1 MSGLRFGVVGL
12 GVISRF
18 YLAALERLPGVRLA
32 AVCDRDGSLLEP
44 FDDGV
49 ARFTDHRELL
59 AAGGLD
65 AVVVTVPN
73 DLHLAICRD
82 ALRAG
87 LPVCVEKP
95 LALRAAEGAE
105 LAALAAERRVPLFTA
120 FHRRYNT
127 AVRELCAALAG
138 QPLPV
143 RSVTVRYFE
152 LIEEHVGRDRWYLDP
167 ERCGGGCVA
176 DNGPNAY
183 DLVRLLAGPMELV
196 DAHVVRDAT
205 GVDRYAALEL
215 AARGGARGDAGHDD
229 GTHGDG
235 VRGDGVRGR
244 IELDWSYPGELKDV
258 AVELADGT
266 VLRADLLAGHEG
278 FKQSL
283 WHEYEGILGEFAGL
297 LRGEGGGGGGAGG
310 PERGPDGVDAL
321 RVVEAA
327 YRAEAGAGAVR

>member
-1 MSGLRFGVVGL
+1 MSGLRVGVIGL

-18 YLAALERLPGVRLA
+18 YLAALENVPGVDLA
-32 AVCDRDGSLLEP
+32 AVCDHQAELLRE
-44 FDDGV
+44 FEGRV
-49 ARFTDHRELL
+49 GCFTDHRAML

-95 LALRAAEGAE
+95 LALRASEGAE

-120 FHRRYNT
+120 FHRRYNA
-127 AVRELCAALAG
+127 AVRELCRALAG
-138 QPLPV
+138 AAPV
-143 RSVTVRYFE
+143 RSVTARYFE

-183 DLVRLLAGPMELV
+183 DLLRLLAGPMGL
-196 DAHVVRDAT
+196 DAAEVVRDGD
-205 GVDRYAALEL
+205 GVDRHAVLEL
-215 AARGGARGDAGHDD
+215 SGAG
-229 GTHGDG
+229 
-235 VRGDGVRGR
+235 GVRGR

-258 AVELADGT
+258 AVELADGS
-266 VLRADLLAGHEG
+266 VLRADLLAGHDG

-283 WHEYEGILGEFAGL
+283 WHEYEGIVTAFAGL
-297 LRGEGGGGGGAGG
+297 LAGHGAGDDTTDDVTDDVTDD
-310 PERGPDGVDAL
+310 ERGPDGVDAL

-327 YRAEAGAGAVR
+327 YRAERAEVRG

>member
-18 YLAALERLPGVRLA
+18 YLAALERVPGVELV
-32 AVCDRDGSLLEP
+32 AVCDRDAAVLEP
-44 FDDGV
+44 FGGRV
-49 ARFTDHRELL
+49 ACFTDHRELL

-95 LALRAAEGAE
+95 LALRAAEGEE

-120 FHRRYNT
+120 FHRRYNA
-127 AVRELCAALAG
+127 AVRELCAVLAER
-138 QPLPV
+138 PVPV

-152 LIEEHVGRDRWYLDP
+152 RIEEHVGRDRWYLDP

-183 DLVRLLAGPMELV
+183 DLVRLLAGRMELSG
-196 DAHVVRDAT
+196 ARVVRDGG
-205 GVDRYAALEL
+205 GVDRYAELEL
-215 AARGGARGDAGHDD
+215 AGA
-229 GTHGDG
+229 
-235 VRGDGVRGR
+235 DGVRGR

-258 AVELADGT
+258 TVESADGS
-266 VLRADLLAGHEG
+266 VLRADLLAGHAG

-283 WHEYEGILGEFAGL
+283 WHEYEGIVGAFAGL
-297 LRGEGGGGGGAGG
+297 LRGGTDGLTDGAANGATD
-310 PERGPDGVDAL
+310 RGPDGVDAL

-327 YRAEAGAGAVR
+327 YRAGAGTAARAEVRG

>member
-1 MSGLRFGVVGL
+1 MSGLRVGVIGL

-18 YLAALERLPGVRLA
+18 YLAALERVPGVRLA
-32 AVCDRDGSLLEP
+32 AVCDRDAEVLRTVEGP
-44 FDDGV
+44 VG
-49 ARFTDHRELL
+49 AFTDHREML

-95 LALRAAEGAE
+95 LALRASEGAE

-120 FHRRYNT
+120 FHRRYNA
-127 AVRELCAALAG
+127 AVRELCRALDGAA
-138 QPLPV
+138 PV
-143 RSVTVRYFE
+143 RSVTARYFE
-152 LIEEHVGRDRWYLDP
+152 LIEEHVGRDRWYLAP

-183 DLVRLLAGPMELV
+183 DLLRLLAGPMAV
-196 DAHVVRDAT
+196 DGARVVRDGT
-205 GVDRYAALEL
+205 GVDRQAVLEL
-215 AARGGARGDAGHDD
+215 SGAG
-229 GTHGDG
+229 
-235 VRGDGVRGR
+235 GVRGR

-258 AVELADGT
+258 AVELADGS
-266 VLRADLLAGHEG
+266 VLRADLLAGHDG

-283 WHEYEGILGEFAGL
+283 WHEYEGIVAEFAGL
-297 LRGEGGGGGGAGG
+297 LTGAGHG
-310 PERGPDGVDAL
+310 GSTGRGPDGVDAL

-327 YRAEAGAGAVR
+327 YLAERAGVRG

>member
-1 MSGLRFGVVGL
+1 MGRELRFGVVGL

-18 YLAALERLPGVRLA
+18 YLAALERVAGLRLA
-32 AVCDRDGSLLEP
+32 AVCDRDAEVLERHR
-44 FDDGV
+44 GRV
-49 ARFTDHRELL
+49 ACFEGHREML

-105 LAALAAERRVPLFTA
+105 LAALAVERRVPLFTA
-120 FHRRYNT
+120 FHRRYNA
-127 AVRELCAALAG
+127 AVLELCRDLEGVA
-138 QPLPV
+138 PV
-143 RSVTVRYFE
+143 RSVTARYFE

-183 DLVRLLAGPMELV
+183 DLVRLLAGPMGV
-196 DAHVVRDAT
+196 DAAAVVRDAG
-205 GVDRYAALEL
+205 GVDRSAVLEL
-215 AARGGARGDAGHDD
+215 S
-229 GTHGDG
+229 GTG
-235 VRGDGVRGR
+235 GVRGR
-244 IELDWSYPGELKDV
+244 IELDWAYRGELKDV
-258 AVELADGT
+258 TVELADGS
-266 VLRADLLAGHEG
+266 VLRADLLAGHDG

-283 WHEYEGILGEFAGL
+283 WHEYEGIVGEFAAL
-297 LRGEGGGGGGAGG
+297 VRGDAR
-310 PERGPDGVDAL
+310 PVRPDRGPDGVDAL

-327 YRAEAGAGAVR
+327 YRAERAAVRG

>member
-18 YLAALERLPGVRLA
+18 YLAALERVPGVRLS
-32 AVCDRDGSLLEP
+32 AVCDRDAAVLEP
-44 FDDGV
+44 FGGRV
-49 ARFTDHRELL
+49 ACFTDHREML

-73 DLHLAICRD
+73 DLHLAIARD

-95 LALRAAEGAE
+95 LALRAVEGEE

-127 AVRELCAALAG
+127 AVRELAATVARH
-138 QPLPV
+138 PSPV
-143 RSVTVRYFE
+143 RSVTARYFE

-183 DLVRLLAGPMELV
+183 DLLRLLAGPLELTGARV
-196 DAHVVRDAT
+196 ARDGG
-205 GVDRYAALEL
+205 GVDRSAELEL
-215 AARGGARGDAGHDD
+215 AGPG
-229 GTHGDG
+229 
-235 VRGDGVRGR
+235 GVRGR
-244 IELDWSYPGELKDV
+244 ILLDWSYPGELKDV
-258 AVELADGT
+258 EVELADGSA
-266 VLRADLLAGHEG
+266 LRADLLAGHEG

-283 WHEYEGILGEFAGL
+283 WHEYEGIVGEFAGL
-297 LRGEGGGGGGAGG
+297 LRGEGPGGTDR
-310 PERGPDGVDAL
+310 PTDRGPDGVDAL

-327 YRAEAGAGAVR
+327 YRAEAAAVAAADAAGAGVRG

>member
-18 YLAALERLPGVRLA
+18 YLAALDRLPGVRLA
-32 AVCDRDGSLLEP
+32 AVCDRDGSVLEP

-183 DLVRLLAGPMELV
+183 DLVRLLAGPMELT
-196 DAHVVRDAT
+196 DAHVVRDGT

-215 AARGGARGDAGHDD
+215 AGRGGVHGD
-229 GTHGDG
+229 GTH
-235 VRGDGVRGR
+235 GDGVRGR

-297 LRGEGGGGGGAGG
+297 LRGGGDHGSG
-310 PERGPDGVDAL
+310 PDRGPDGVDAL

-327 YRAEAGAGAVR
+327 YRAEADAAAGAGALG

>member
-1 MSGLRFGVVGL
+1 MSGLRVGVIGL

-18 YLAALERLPGVRLA
+18 YLTALEQVPGVCLA
-32 AVCDRDGSLLEP
+32 AVCDRDAELLRE
-44 FDDGV
+44 FADRAGC
-49 ARFTDHRELL
+49 FTDHRAML

-73 DLHLAICRD
+73 DRHLAICRD

-95 LALRAAEGAE
+95 LALRASEGAE

-120 FHRRYNT
+120 FHRRYNA
-127 AVRELCAALAG
+127 AVRELRRTLESAA
-138 QPLPV
+138 PV
-143 RSVTVRYFE
+143 RSVTARYFE

-167 ERCGGGCVA
+167 ARCGGGCVA

-183 DLVRLLAGPMELV
+183 DLLRLLAGPMDV
-196 DAHVVRDAT
+196 DAAAVVRDGT
-205 GVDRYAALEL
+205 GVDRSAVLEL
-215 AARGGARGDAGHDD
+215 SGAG
-229 GTHGDG
+229 
-235 VRGDGVRGR
+235 GVRGR

-258 AVELADGT
+258 AVELADGS
-266 VLRADLLAGHEG
+266 VLRADLLAGHDG

-283 WHEYEGILGEFAGL
+283 WHEYVGIVTEFAGL
-297 LRGEGGGGGGAGG
+297 LTAADPSGQNG
-310 PERGPDGVDAL
+310 RGPDGVDAL

-327 YRAEAGAGAVR
+327 YRAERAGVRG

>member
-1 MSGLRFGVVGL
+1 MSELRIGVIGL

-18 YLAALERLPGVRLA
+18 YLGALERVPGVRLA
-32 AVCDRDGSLLEP
+32 AVCDRDATVLEP
-44 FDDGV
+44 FDGRV
-49 ARFTDHRELL
+49 PGFTDHRELL

-120 FHRRYNT
+120 FHRRYNA
-127 AVRELCAALAG
+127 AVRTLRATLARN
-138 QPLPV
+138 PSPV
-143 RSVTVRYFE
+143 RSVTARYFE

-183 DLVRLLAGPMELV
+183 DLLRLLAGPMELLG
-196 DAHVVRDAT
+196 AEVVRDGD
-205 GVDRYAALEL
+205 GVDRSATLEL
-215 AARGGARGDAGHDD
+215 TGP
-229 GTHGDG
+229 
-235 VRGDGVRGR
+235 DGVRGR

-258 AVELADGT
+258 TVELADGT

-283 WHEYEGILGEFAGL
+283 WHEYEGIVGEFAGL
-297 LRGEGGGGGGAGG
+297 LRGPDGPDAGA

-327 YRAEAGAGAVR
+327 YRAEAAARAGARG

>member
-44 FDDGV
+44 FDDRV

-105 LAALAAERRVPLFTA
+105 LAGLAAERRVPLFTA

-183 DLVRLLAGPMELV
+183 DLVRLLAGPMELT
-196 DAHVVRDAT
+196 DAQVVRDAT

-215 AARGGARGDAGHDD
+215 AGR
-229 GTHGDG
+229 
-235 VRGDGVRGR
+235 DGVRGR

-266 VLRADLLAGHEG
+266 VLRADLLAGHQG

-297 LRGEGGGGGGAGG
+297 LRDRGGSGGAGG

-327 YRAEAGAGAVR
+327 YRAEAGALG

>member
-1 MSGLRFGVVGL
+1 MSALRFGVVGL

-18 YLAALERLPGVRLA
+18 YLAALERVPGVRPA
-32 AVCDRDGSLLEP
+32 AVCDRDAAVLEP
-44 FDDGV
+44 FGGRV
-49 ARFTDHRELL
+49 PGFTDHREML

-73 DLHLAICRD
+73 DLHLAVCRD

-120 FHRRYNT
+120 FHRRYN
-127 AVRELCAALAG
+127 ASVRELRAALARH
-138 QPLPV
+138 PSPV
-143 RSVTVRYFE
+143 RSVTARYFE

-183 DLVRLLAGPMELV
+183 DLLRLLAGPMELRG
-196 DAHVVRDAT
+196 AEVVRDGT

-215 AARGGARGDAGHDD
+215 AGR
-229 GTHGDG
+229 
-235 VRGDGVRGR
+235 DGVRGR

-283 WHEYEGILGEFAGL
+283 WHEYEGIVGEFAGL
-297 LRGEGGGGGGAGG
+297 LRGGGGGNADAATD
-310 PERGPDGVDAL
+310 RGPDGVDAL

-327 YRAEAGAGAVR
+327 YRAEATARAGVRG

>member
-44 FDDGV
+44 FDNGV

-127 AVRELCAALAG
+127 AVRELCTALAG

-183 DLVRLLAGPMELV
+183 DLVRLLAGPMELT
-196 DAHVVRDAT
+196 DAHVVRDGT

-215 AARGGARGDAGHDD
+215 AGRSGV
-229 GTHGDG
+229 HGDG
-235 VRGDGVRGR
+235 ARGR

-297 LRGEGGGGGGAGG
+297 LRDGSGSGGGGAGG
-310 PERGPDGVDAL
+310 SERGPDGVDAL

-327 YRAEAGAGAVR
+327 YRAEAGAGAGALG

>member
-32 AVCDRDGSLLEP
+32 AVCDRDRSVLEP
-44 FDDGV
+44 FDDRV

-138 QPLPV
+138 RPLPV

-183 DLVRLLAGPMELV
+183 DLVRLLAGPMELT
-196 DAHVVRDAT
+196 DAQVVRDGT

-215 AARGGARGDAGHDD
+215 AGRG
-229 GTHGDG
+229 
-235 VRGDGVRGR
+235 GVRGR

-297 LRGEGGGGGGAGG
+297 LRGDGGGDGGAGG
-310 PERGPDGVDAL
+310 SERGPDGVDAL

-327 YRAEAGAGAVR
+327 YRAEAGAGARG

>member
-1 MSGLRFGVVGL
+1 MSGLRFGVIGL

-18 YLAALERLPGVRLA
+18 YLAALERVPGVRLA
-32 AVCDRDGSLLEP
+32 AVCDRDAAALEP
-44 FDDGV
+44 FGDRV
-49 ARFTDHRELL
+49 ACFTDHRELL

-95 LALRAAEGAE
+95 LALRAAEGEE

-120 FHRRYNT
+120 FHRRYNA
-127 AVRELCAALAG
+127 AVRELCTAVAE

-143 RSVTVRYFE
+143 RSVTARYFE

-183 DLVRLLAGPMELV
+183 DLLRLLAGRMELTG
-196 DAHVVRDAT
+196 AEVVRDGG

-215 AARGGARGDAGHDD
+215 AGPG
-229 GTHGDG
+229 
-235 VRGDGVRGR
+235 GVRGR

-258 AVELADGT
+258 AVELADGS
-266 VLRADLLAGHEG
+266 VLRADLLAGHRG

-283 WHEYEGILGEFAGL
+283 WHEYEGIVGEFAGL
-297 LRGEGGGGGGAGG
+297 LGGDGTAADGAAVGAA
-310 PERGPDGVDAL
+310 ERGPDGVDAL

-327 YRAEAGAGAVR
+327 YRAEAGTTGAGSAERADTRTKVRG

>member
-1 MSGLRFGVVGL
+1 MSGLRVGVIGL

-18 YLAALERLPGVRLA
+18 YLAALERVPGVRLA
-32 AVCDRDGSLLEP
+32 AVCDRDASVLPGFE
-44 FDDGV
+44 GRV
-49 ARFTDHRELL
+49 GCFTDHRAMLS
-59 AAGGLD
+59 AGGLD

-95 LALRAAEGAE
+95 LALRASEGAE

-127 AVRELCAALAG
+127 AVRELCRALDGAA
-138 QPLPV
+138 PV
-143 RSVTVRYFE
+143 RSVTARYFE

-183 DLVRLLAGPMELV
+183 DLLRLLAGPMAV
-196 DAHVVRDAT
+196 DGAQVVRDGA
-205 GVDRYAALEL
+205 GVDRQAVLEL
-215 AARGGARGDAGHDD
+215 SGAG
-229 GTHGDG
+229 
-235 VRGDGVRGR
+235 GVRGR
-244 IELDWSYPGELKDV
+244 IELDWSYPAELKDV
-258 AVELADGT
+258 TVELVDGS
-266 VLRADLLAGHEG
+266 VLRADLLAGHDG

-283 WHEYEGILGEFAGL
+283 WHEYEGIVAGFAGL
-297 LRGEGGGGGGAGG
+297 LAGAGRG
-310 PERGPDGVDAL
+310 GDADRGPDGVDAL

-327 YRAEAGAGAVR
+327 YLAERAGVRG

>member
-18 YLAALERLPGVRLA
+18 YLAALERVPGVRLA
-32 AVCDRDGSLLEP
+32 AVCDRDAAVLEP
-44 FDDGV
+44 FGGRV
-49 ARFTDHRELL
+49 PAFADHREML

-73 DLHLAICRD
+73 DLHLAVGRD

-120 FHRRYNT
+120 FHRRYNA
-127 AVRELCAALAG
+127 AVRELCAALARH
-138 QPLPV
+138 PSPV
-143 RSVTVRYFE
+143 RSVTARYFE

-183 DLVRLLAGPMELV
+183 DLLRLLAGPMALLGAE
-196 DAHVVRDAT
+196 VVRDGT
-205 GVDRYAALEL
+205 GVDRSAVLEL
-215 AARGGARGDAGHDD
+215 AGP
-229 GTHGDG
+229 
-235 VRGDGVRGR
+235 DGVRGR
-244 IELDWSYPGELKDV
+244 IELDWSYPGERKDV
-258 AVELADGT
+258 TVELADGT
-266 VLRADLLAGHEG
+266 VLRADLLAGHAG

-283 WHEYEGILGEFAGL
+283 WHEYEGIVGEFAGL
-297 LRGEGGGGGGAGG
+297 LRGAGPADPDGPGG
-310 PERGPDGVDAL
+310 PSERGPDGVDAL

-327 YRAEAGAGAVR
+327 YRAEAAARTGVRG